1 MGGNRPARTSV
12 PDTLLVAAA
21 LFLGG
26 SVLAGLLGRDDL
38 RLMDRARLDPKRP
51 APDAEPRHPRV
62 RGHGFGGCLRG

>member
-38 RLMDRARLDPKRP
+38 RLMDRARLDPERP
-51 APDAEPRHPRV
+51 LPRTLNHAIL
-62 RGHGFGGCLRG
+62 GFAVTVSAAA